1 MRRTITK
8 HAFVVI
14 AVMAAFMAVL
24 LSPIPQASAD
34 EGSRDMYRL
43 YNPNSGEHFYTA
55 DSNERDH
62 LTGVGWV
69 YEGIGW
75 RAPVQSSVP
84 VYRLYNSNAGDHSRK
99 VGDMKVSVGIP
110 PILIEAIRC
119 TASTIRMP
127 KPVLITTR

>member
-24 LSPIPQASAD
+24 LPPIPQASAD

-62 LTGVGWV
+62 LTGVGWCTRV
-69 YEGIGW
+69 LVGAH
-75 RAPVQSSVP
+75 RFN
-84 VYRLYNSNAGDHSRK
+84 RLF
-99 VGDMKVSVGIP
+99 
-110 PILIEAIRC
+110 RC
-119 TASTIRMP
+119 TVCITPMPVTTI
-127 KPVLITTR
+127 TR

>member
-24 LSPIPQASAD
+24 LPPIPQASAD

-69 YEGIGW
+69 YEVLVGAH
-75 RAPVQSSVP
+75 RFN
-84 VYRLYNSNAGDHSRK
+84 RLF
-99 VGDMKVSVGIP
+99 
-110 PILIEAIRC
+110 RC
-119 TASTIRMP
+119 TVCITPMPVTTI
-127 KPVLITTR
+127 TR

>member
-62 LTGVGWV
+62 LTGVGCTRV
-69 YEGIGW
+69 LVGAH
-75 RAPVQSSVP
+75 RFN
-84 VYRLYNSNAGDHSRK
+84 RLF
-99 VGDMKVSVGIP
+99 
-110 PILIEAIRC
+110 RC
-119 TASTIRMP
+119 TVCITPMPVTTI
-127 KPVLITTR
+127 TR

>member
-24 LSPIPQASAD
+24 LPPIPQASAD

-84 VYRLYNSNAGDHSRK
+84 VYRLYNSNAGDHHYR
-99 VGDMKVSVGIP
+99 
-110 PILIEAIRC
+110 RY
-119 TASTIRMP
+119 R
-127 KPVLITTR
+127 